1 MTTMHP
7 PKNQNQKLL
16 TFSSGG
22 WVLLISAALTI
33 AAALLVLK
41 PVYDTGFQR
50 AVGNGHDPDSY
61 GFDLSTLTIPRDQL
75 VASGKPKDG
84 VRAVP
89 PSLVE
94 TLSVPAVIL
103 KNKNEYIPFLL
114 SGDPVIGLSINNQSR
129 AYPIRLLN
137 VHEVVNDNISG
148 QPIAITWSP
157 LTGSAAV
164 FRRPDPA
171 TELGVSGLLY
181 NSNTLLFDRHPDPK
195 QESLFSQLSFKPIAG
210 PATAKPGAQGGG
222 LQLLPFQLTTWRDWS
237 TTHPDTHVFRG
248 LRTLEKQYNDAQDPY
263 NLYLS
268 TDTVQFPVSPTLPPS
283 LQKYPKKTPILLTTT
298 DNGTHWLAT
307 LPNPTTTST
316 TTAPAQATD
325 ATELHA
331 YAYLFAWYAQHPT
344 DTDYSPLTR

>member
-1 MTTMHP
+1 MTHMTAE
-7 PKNQNQKLL
+7 KNQKLL

-22 WVLLISAALTI
+22 WVLLIAAALTI

-50 AVGNGHDPDSY
+50 AVGNGHDPDTY
-61 GFDLSTLTIPRDQL
+61 GFDLSTLAIPRQDL

-94 TLSVPAVIL
+94 TLSIPEVIL
-103 KNKNEYIPFLL
+103 KNKNEYVPFLL
-114 SGDPVIGLSINNQSR
+114 SGDPVIGVAINNDSR

-137 VHEVVNDNISG
+137 VHEVVNDNLAG

-164 FRRPDPA
+164 FQRPDPN

-210 PATAKPGAQGGG
+210 PAVAKSKS
-222 LQLLPFQLTTWRDWS
+222 LELLPFQLTTWHDWS
-237 TTHPDTHVFRG
+237 TARPDTHVFRG

-263 NLYLS
+263 NLYLA
-268 TDTVQFPVSPTLPPS
+268 TDDVQFPVSPSLPPT
-283 LQKYPKKTPILLTTT
+283 LQKYPRKTPILLTTN

-307 LPNPTTTST
+307 LPKTTTTET
-316 TTAPAQATD
+316 TTAPAPTA
-325 ATELHA
+325 LHA

-344 DTDYSPLTR
+344 DTDYSPLTK

>member
-1 MTTMHP
+1 MTTMPAPETHP
-7 PKNQNQKLL
+7 QSPKLL

-33 AAALLVLK
+33 GAALLVLK

-50 AVGNGHDPDSY
+50 AVGNGKDPDTY
-61 GFDLSTLTIPRDQL
+61 GFDLSNLTIPHDQL

-84 VRAVP
+84 VHAVP

-94 TLSVPAVIL
+94 TWTIPEVVMA
-103 KNKNEYIPFLL
+103 NKNQYNPFLF
-114 SGDPVIGLSINNQSR
+114 SADPVIGVTLGTQSR
-129 AYPIRLLN
+129 AYPIRQLN
-137 VHEVVNDNISG
+137 VHEVINDTLNG

-164 FRRPDPA
+164 FRRPDN

-195 QESLFSQLSFKPIAG
+195 QESLWSQISFKAIAG
-210 PATAKPGAQGGG
+210 PAVGHS

-237 TTHPDTHVFRG
+237 TAHPNTNVFRG

-263 NLYLS
+263 NLYLA
-268 TDTVQFPVSPTLPPS
+268 TDNIQFPVSPALPPN
-283 LQKYPKKTPILLTTT
+283 LAKLPKKTPLLLTTA
-298 DNGTHWLAT
+298 DNGAHWTAT
-307 LPNPTTTST
+307 LAKADTASTST
-316 TTAPAQATD
+316 SAPTTAPN
-325 ATELHA
+325 ELHA
-331 YAYLFAWYAQHPT
+331 YAFLFAWYAQHPT
-344 DTDYSPLTR
+344 DTDYAALAK